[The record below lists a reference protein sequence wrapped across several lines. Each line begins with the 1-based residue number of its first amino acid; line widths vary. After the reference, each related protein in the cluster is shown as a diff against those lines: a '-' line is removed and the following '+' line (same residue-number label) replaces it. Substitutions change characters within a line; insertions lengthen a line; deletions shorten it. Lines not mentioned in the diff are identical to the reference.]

1 MTSLYLWTSCQPK
14 KCSLF
19 VKLLAAAIRSVV
31 TIPKSSLLGD
41 LSGVSH
47 NINYTQSPEC
57 NHIVVYKN
65 RSTRSSIK
73 ILSVARY
80 ICLYYN
86 KNIDLHRAQIMS
98 TLCFITLDVFTSTQ
112 FLGNPLAI
120 VHVPNDLKNVL
131 SQTQKQTIAREFNLS
146 ETVFMHEGSPDRPIT
161 IDIFTTD
168 AELPFAGH
176 PSIGSGRYLLSRY
189 PAKDRVTLRT
199 KAGDIPVVRSGNGK
213 VRLQIPIDFKAH
225 PRCVHPRVKVLQPQ
239 LNDSDYTNGLEGPEA
254 VASIVKGMTFL
265 LLQLTSE
272 NALARLLPP
281 PERLSMSGLGEWDG
295 FVGLYFFYKREDG
308 VLRTRMFDGPLEDPA
323 TGSAAAT
330 LASWLA
336 KERGQGV
343 WTFHVVQGV
352 EMGRRGEVEVMVG
365 VDAGSE
371 VERVEL
377 GGSAVEIMEGTIRTG
392 HEA

>member
-1 MTSLYLWTSCQPK
+1 M
-14 KCSLF
+14 
-19 VKLLAAAIRSVV
+19 
-31 TIPKSSLLGD
+31 
-41 LSGVSH
+41 
-47 NINYTQSPEC
+47 
-57 NHIVVYKN
+57 
-65 RSTRSSIK
+65 
-73 ILSVARY
+73 
-80 ICLYYN
+80 
-86 KNIDLHRAQIMS
+86 NIDLYRAQIMS
-98 TLCFITLDVFTSTQ
+98 ALHFITLDVFTSTR

-146 ETVFMHEGSPDRPIT
+146 ETVFMQEGSPDGPIT
-161 IDIFTTD
+161 IEIFTTD

-176 PSIGSGRYLLSRY
+176 PSIGSGWYFLSRY

-199 KAGDIPVVRSGNGK
+199 KAGDIPVVKSGNGK

-225 PRCVHPRVKVLQPQ
+225 PRYVHPRVKVLQPQ
-239 LNDSDYTNGLEGPEA
+239 LNDSDYINGLKGPEA

-272 NALARLLPP
+272 DALARLLPP
-281 PERLSMSGLGEWDG
+281 PERLSVSGLGEWDG